1 VRWLGAGALAVVGF
15 FVGVFVNLLVD
26 RVPAKRPLRPLG
38 GGCRRCL
45 PEAAYRPP
53 PGDPSEVDDE
63 VDAGMEVDA
72 DVEARAA
79 EQAAAEQAAAAHAEA
94 AAGPPVGALL
104 WPGGRCRTCRRGPS
118 PRYAV
123 VQVLTAAAFAAV
135 ALRFG
140 ADWAL
145 PAYLVFFTALLAVSA
160 IDLELNIIPN
170 RIVYPTIFVSV
181 PLLAAAALAEADADR
196 LGEALIGAAA
206 AWAALLVIHL
216 ISPAGMGFGD
226 VRLAFVLGLFLG
238 WLGLRL
244 VLIGLFLGFLLG
256 AVLGALMILVGR
268 RGRRDHIPFGPFLA
282 GGAALAVFF
291 GDPFSSWW
299 LGA

>member
-1 VRWLGAGALAVVGF
+1 MRWLGASGVAVVGF

-26 RVPAKRPLRPLG
+26 RVPRKRPMFPLG

-45 PEAAYRPP
+45 PESAYRPEP
-53 PGDPSEVDDE
+53 VEPEQVEPDQTDQADEVDD
-63 VDAGMEVDA
+63 AGAGPVAATEPDP
-72 DVEARAA
+72 VEA
-79 EQAAAEQAAAAHAEA
+79 EEP
-94 AAGPPVGALL
+94 PPVGALL
-104 WPGGRCRTCRRGPS
+104 WPVGRCRTCHRPPS

-123 VQVLTAAAFAAV
+123 VQILTAATFAAV

-170 RIVYPTIFVSV
+170 RIIYPTIFLCG
-181 PLLAAAALAEADADR
+181 PLLAGAAVAEGDPGR
-196 LGEALIGAAA
+196 LGEALVGAAA

-238 WLGLRL
+238 WLELRL

-256 AVLGALMILVGR
+256 SVLGALMIAVGR
-268 RGRRDHIPFGPFLA
+268 RGRKDHIPFGPFLA
-282 GGAALAVFF
+282 GGAALAIFF

-299 LGA
+299 LGT